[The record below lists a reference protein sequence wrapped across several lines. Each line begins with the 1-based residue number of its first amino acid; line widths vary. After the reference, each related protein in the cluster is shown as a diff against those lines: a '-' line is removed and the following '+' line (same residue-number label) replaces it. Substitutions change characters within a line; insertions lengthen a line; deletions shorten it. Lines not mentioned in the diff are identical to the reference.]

1 MACYTGA
8 HRDYEHMTCM
18 NLVGGLIKT
27 GQPDP
32 IEEQMNKFLKEQVE
46 IEIPPDVRSWK

>member
-1 MACYTGA
+1 VADRGHRDNLFNKEFNAMACYTGA

-32 IEEQMNKFLKEQVE
+32 IEE
-46 IEIPPDVRSWK
+46 